1 MRQTDTSFRI
11 MYTPSSQWRGR
22 KRAGYGRRRPYVT
35 AEQFRDARIFSGL
48 TRLDAAEML
57 GVSLRTIGSWELGRA
72 RPSWAAFKLLRF
84 LKHGAFIDPAWA
96 GYTVVSGRLITPEN
110 HAIEPHDMAWLSLL
124 VRRSRAFSDLL
135 KQRQGQAADAGARAG
150 AAADLG
156 QFSSARGASDGAPS
170 SGREAAA
177 ALGLSL
183 YRTSDKYFPAQV
195 ARALLLTGDASLV
208 GVIDSGAK
216 VGPKWPHEKAQ
227 ARSTEVQPENACGSD
242 GTCPGAGLGDGG
254 LTQRVYPDGPVGF
267 RAPDRPAGTSV
278 DGWRSGIDHR
288 GADQASS
295 QAEGQPCQHCEGDS
309 VEAGG
314 AANAT
319 RWPQRTVPVRLGPQ
333 GQALPSGVLLSSGG
347 AA

>member
-1 MRQTDTSFRI
+1 
-11 MYTPSSQWRGR
+11 MYTPSSRGR
-22 KRAGYGRRRPYVT
+22 ARKRVGYGRRRPYVT

-84 LKHGAFIDPAWA
+84 LKQGAFIDPAWA
-96 GYTVVSGRLITPEN
+96 GYTIVRGRLITPEN

-124 VRRSRAFSDLL
+124 VRRSRALSDLL
-135 KQRQGQAADAGARAG
+135 KVRQGQAAGAGGHAG
-150 AAADLG
+150 AAVDLG
-156 QFSSARGASDGAPS
+156 QFSSVRDASDGAPGR
-170 SGREAAA
+170 GREAAA
-177 ALGLSL
+177 AMGLSL
-183 YRTSDKYFPAQV
+183 YPTSQKQLPHQV
-195 ARALLLTGDASLV
+195 ARALLLTGDASFAGFV
-208 GVIDSGAK
+208 DNGAK

-227 ARSTEVQPENACGSD
+227 ARCTEVQPEDARGSD

-278 DGWRSGIDHR
+278 DGCRSGIDHR
-288 GADQASS
+288 GADQVSA

-314 AANAT
+314 TTDAPC
-319 RWPQRTVPVRLGPQ
+319 WPQRTVPVRLGPQ
-333 GQALPSGVLLSSGG
+333 GQALPSGVLLSPGG

>member
-1 MRQTDTSFRI
+1 
-11 MYTPSSQWRGR
+11 MYTPSSQRRGR

-96 GYTVVSGRLITPEN
+96 GYTVVRGRLITPEN

-177 ALGLSL
+177 GRGVCR
-183 YRTSDKYFPAQV
+183 YRASVNYFTA
-195 ARALLLTGDASLV
+195 
-208 GVIDSGAK
+208 
-216 VGPKWPHEKAQ
+216 
-227 ARSTEVQPENACGSD
+227 
-242 GTCPGAGLGDGG
+242 
-254 LTQRVYPDGPVGF
+254 
-267 RAPDRPAGTSV
+267 
-278 DGWRSGIDHR
+278 
-288 GADQASS
+288 
-295 QAEGQPCQHCEGDS
+295 
-309 VEAGG
+309 
-314 AANAT
+314 
-319 RWPQRTVPVRLGPQ
+319 
-333 GQALPSGVLLSSGG
+333 
-347 AA
+347 